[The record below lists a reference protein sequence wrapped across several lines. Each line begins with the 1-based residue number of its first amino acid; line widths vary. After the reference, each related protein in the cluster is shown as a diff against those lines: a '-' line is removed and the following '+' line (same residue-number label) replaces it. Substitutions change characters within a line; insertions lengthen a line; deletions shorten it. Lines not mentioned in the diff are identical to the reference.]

1 MKQSKHLKK
10 LAGNLVL
17 TSPQAGIITR
27 SSIIVL
33 FLASAMFPRV
43 LSALRFPSVVNFL
56 HFGFALALFVW
67 VIPLIRSR
75 IAVQLLVGL
84 LILLAISTSS
94 ALLNKAGLI
103 NVLLNFLML
112 AEPFILL
119 IAITSI
125 KLPQDSIKK
134 LQKWIFLFIYIHL
147 VFVYCQKFLLKAPTN
162 DDVKGIFLNM
172 GAGHH
177 VGGDV
182 ALTFGFYFLLSSG
195 VRSIWLRV
203 FVFILCLGNIVLA
216 DVKQVVIAFLVSWF
230 ILIVTQLKEIWK
242 AIMYLIIAIP
252 TTLGVLKIVNTMY
265 AGIRY
270 ISDMEVVTEAFQY
283 KLSVFSIITSFYKSD
298 LNWLFGLGPGHTIS
312 RLGWLMKDYIQFL
325 KPLGVTGTPVFQTVW
340 VAQESYY
347 WSNSITGSSMYSLL
361 FSWAGIWGDLG
372 FLGLGVYL
380 YLWFLVWRYICV
392 DKLSKFFLIT
402 MFVAGL
408 IFSWMEEPAFMLF
421 VVSLIGLQWQKYHAD
436 KSQRLMQQKMQNY
449 PFQKALG

>member
-1 MKQSKHLKK
+1 MKRNEHLKN
-10 LAGNLVL
+10 LPENLVL
-17 TSPQAGIITR
+17 TSPQAGILKR
-27 SSIIVL
+27 STMIVL

-43 LSALRFPSVVNFL
+43 LSALKFPSVINFL
-56 HFGFALALFVW
+56 HFAFALFLLVW
-67 VIPLIRSR
+67 VLSIIRSR

-84 LILLAISTSS
+84 LILLAISTTS

-103 NVLLNFLML
+103 NVILSFLML

-119 IAITSI
+119 IVITST
-125 KLPQDSIKK
+125 KLTQDSIKIM
-134 LQKWIFLFIYIHL
+134 QKWISIFVYIHF
-147 VFVYCQKFLLKAPTN
+147 VFVYFQKFVLGYEN
-162 DDVKGIFLNM
+162 DFIKGIFLNM

-177 VGGDV
+177 VGGDIG
-182 ALTFGFYFLLSSG
+182 LTFSLYFLLASG
-195 VRSIWLRV
+195 VRSIWLRI
-203 FVFILCLGNIVLA
+203 FVFLLGVGNILYA
-216 DVKQVVIAFLVSWF
+216 DVKQVIIAFLVSWL
-230 ILIVTQLKEIWK
+230 ILILTQLKEVWK
-242 AIMYLIIAIP
+242 AIMYSAIAIP
-252 TTLGVLKIVNTMY
+252 VTVFVLNLINQMY

-298 LNWLFGLGPGHTIS
+298 FNWLFGFGPGHTIS

-325 KPLGVTGTPVFQTVW
+325 QPLGVTGTPVFNTVW

-372 FLGLGVYL
+372 FLGLGIYL
-380 YLWFLVWRYICV
+380 YLWFLVWKYICV

-402 MFVAGL
+402 VFVAGF

-421 VVSLIGLQWQKYHAD
+421 VVSLIGLQWQKHHAE
-436 KSQRLMQQKMQNY
+436 KSQRIFEKY
-449 PFQKALG
+449 SFSHAEGHAAK